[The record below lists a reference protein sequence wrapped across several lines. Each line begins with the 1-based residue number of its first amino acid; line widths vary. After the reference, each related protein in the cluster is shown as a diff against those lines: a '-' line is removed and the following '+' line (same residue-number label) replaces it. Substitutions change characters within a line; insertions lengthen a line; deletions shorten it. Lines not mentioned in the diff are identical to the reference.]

1 VRDRRDG
8 LVATLI
14 PFRSHG
20 ERSTIGDGDGGD
32 GDDDEAVTPLVPF
45 L

>member
-14 PFRSHG
+14 PFLSHG
-20 ERSTIGDGDGGD
+20 ERTTIGDGGGGD

-45 L
+45 V